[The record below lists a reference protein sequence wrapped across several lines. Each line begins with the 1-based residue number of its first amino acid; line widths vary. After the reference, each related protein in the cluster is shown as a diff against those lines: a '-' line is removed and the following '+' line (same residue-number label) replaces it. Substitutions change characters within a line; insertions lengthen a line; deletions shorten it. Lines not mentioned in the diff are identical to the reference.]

1 MSREITDFI
10 DDILEAIED
19 IETFIQG
26 LTFEQFSQDKKTIYA
41 VTRAIE
47 IMGEA
52 TKNIPDETR
61 TVYPRVPWRR
71 IAGMRDKLIHSY
83 FGVDLRTLWKAAQ
96 QDAPALKRL
105 IVKIKAELE

>member
-10 DDILEAIED
+10 ADILEAIED
-19 IETFIQG
+19 IEAFTQA
-26 LTFEQFSQDKKTIYA
+26 LTFDQFRQDKKTIYA

-61 TVYPRVPWRR
+61 ATYPQVPWRR

-96 QDAPALKRL
+96 QDAPALKSL
-105 IVKIKAELE
+105 IIKIKEELE

>member
-1 MSREITDFI
+1 VSREIIDFI
-10 DDILEAIED
+10 NDILEAIED
-19 IETFIQG
+19 IEAFTQE

-52 TKNIPDETR
+52 IKNIPDETR
-61 TVYPRVPWRR
+61 VAYPQVPWRR

-96 QDAPALKRL
+96 QDAPALKSL
-105 IVKIKAELE
+105 MAKIQEGLE